1 MIARPEKM
9 RYQEAQHQWQAEA
22 ADNYTHLLDAQLFA
36 DRSLLGLIGNLTGKR
51 ILDIGCGN
59 GYLIRKIQA
68 SALSVTGVDISENM
82 VQEAK
87 RLGYGSAPSLLCVAS
102 SDLLP
107 LATGIYDAAICSLTI
122 NNLSSADMA
131 KNTFREAG
139 RILKPGGLFVIS
151 LPHPHT
157 LSAITRYRWTDWEEG
172 QNQESLVPGE
182 GFKRQI
188 MGRDGS
194 MISIVNYYWPK
205 ETLTNFAKRV
215 GLELDTVSEETA
227 TVDELARHPEELE
240 PVFAEVP
247 FFLVMRF
254 VKRVGR
260 PTRA

>member
-1 MIARPEKM
+1 MRSEKT
-9 RYQEAQHQWQAEA
+9 RYQEAQYQWETEA
-22 ADNYTHLLDAQLFA
+22 ADNYTHPLDVQFFA
-36 DRSLLGLIGNLTGKR
+36 DRPLLSLVGNLTDKR

-59 GYLIRKIQA
+59 GYLLRKIQGGT
-68 SALSVTGVDISENM
+68 LNVTGIDISEDM
-82 VQEAK
+82 VREAR
-87 RLGYGSAPSLLCVAS
+87 RLGHGGVPSLLCVAS
-102 SDLLP
+102 SDFLP
-107 LATGIYDAAICSLTI
+107 LATGIYDAAVCSLTI

-131 KNTFREAG
+131 KNTLREAG
-139 RILKPGGLFVIS
+139 RILKPGGFLVIS
-151 LPHPHT
+151 LPHPYT
-157 LSAITRYRWTDWEEG
+157 LSAKTRYRWTDWEEG

-188 MGRDGS
+188 RGRDGS

-205 ETLTNFAKRV
+205 ETLTNFAKRA

-240 PVFAEVP
+240 PVFAEAP